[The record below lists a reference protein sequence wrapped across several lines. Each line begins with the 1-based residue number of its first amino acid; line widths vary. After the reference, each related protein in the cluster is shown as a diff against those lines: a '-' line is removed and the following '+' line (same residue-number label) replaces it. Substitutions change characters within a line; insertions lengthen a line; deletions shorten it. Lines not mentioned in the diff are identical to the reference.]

1 MSRVEIFISDSFE
14 DRRKRL
20 GFDGRENQTGQE
32 VLCINDYQVVYDCGD
47 ASDQAT
53 FVQSRYLTDLV
64 SACKRPIKLGVS
76 YETNVPPQILQAT
89 GRLVFRPFS
98 GECGVEDRRRKLRSV
113 YRRFKLCMI
122 YKSFE
127 DFEREL
133 SSPDTEVAVQLDSF
147 RR

>member
-1 MSRVEIFISDSFE
+1 MLRVEIFVSDSFE

-32 VLCINDYQVVYDCGD
+32 VLCVNDYQVVYDCGG
-47 ASDQAT
+47 ASDQAA
-53 FVQSRYLTDLV
+53 FVQSRYLMDLI

-76 YETNVPPQILQAT
+76 YETNVPPQVLQAA

-98 GECGVEDRRRKLRSV
+98 GESAKDDKKKKLRSV
-113 YRRFKLCMI
+113 FRRFKLGTI
-122 YKSFE
+122 YESFE
-127 DFEREL
+127 DFEEEL
-133 SSPDTEVAVQLDSF
+133 SVPDTEVTVQLDSF